1 MLVRKCHCHSS
12 LAHISIQLQ
21 ECTHL

>member
-12 LAHISIQLQ
+12 SAHISIQLQ